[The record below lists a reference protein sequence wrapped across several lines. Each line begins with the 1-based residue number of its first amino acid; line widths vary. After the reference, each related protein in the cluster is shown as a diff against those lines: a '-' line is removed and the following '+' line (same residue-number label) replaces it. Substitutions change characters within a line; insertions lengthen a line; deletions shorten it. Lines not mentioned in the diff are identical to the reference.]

1 MTDEEQRLRK
11 LRTAGVDFL
20 FALIDAEAFGKGTTI
35 VEGRQFKDLLAA
47 KHKMMA
53 MIPQLTSARSECNS
67 LRERVKEAEA
77 NAKLFAQLTINL
89 SGALL
94 CLSNCYWNKPKD
106 RYGYGPE
113 LGCHPFMGKHARHAW
128 EAAESALD
136 AMTTKKPDGE
146 IQMHGDLY
154 HKAIKVVGKH
164 EPCYSKKA
172 LASPPGRKENES

>member
-1 MTDEEQRLRK
+1 MSDEKCSYSGLPKRDPTATCYICGRYKYQIGQDTLKCLR
-11 LRTAGVDFL
+11 
-20 FALIDAEAFGKGTTI
+20 
-35 VEGRQFKDLLAA
+35 
-47 KHKMMA
+47 H
-53 MIPQLTSARSECNS
+53 QLTAARSEADT

-89 SGALL
+89 GGALL
-94 CLSNCYWNKPKD
+94 CLSNCYWNSPKD

-113 LGCHPFMGKHARHAW
+113 LGCHPSMGKHTRHAW
-128 EAAESALD
+128 EAARSALD

-154 HKAIKVVGKH
+154 HKAVKVVGKY

-172 LASPPGRKENES
+172 LATPPSATSPGRKETT